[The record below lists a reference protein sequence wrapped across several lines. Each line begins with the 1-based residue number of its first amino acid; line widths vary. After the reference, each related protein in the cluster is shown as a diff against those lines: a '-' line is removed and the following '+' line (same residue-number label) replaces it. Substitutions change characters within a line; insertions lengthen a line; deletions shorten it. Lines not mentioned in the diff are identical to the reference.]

1 MKINKPKIIYLSLIM
16 VLLLFVL
23 YIFNSDNI
31 IRDAVNDF
39 AEGFHDSIQDT
50 KNR

>member
-1 MKINKPKIIYLSLIM
+1 MKINKQKITYSSLAFM
-16 VLLLFVL
+16 VLFLII

-31 IRDAVNDF
+31 IHDAVNDF
-39 AEGFHDSIQDT
+39 AEGFHDSIQNS